1 VTATTRTVPEPP
13 TLRELLRLPPV
24 ERVLVRGDE
33 RDCDWREARPGQW
46 YGNCPAHDDTQRS
59 AALAEGDDGRALLRC
74 FAGCPVEAMCD
85 ALDLPTFALNLR
97 GRRSRAAERD
107 DAERAQAAVRRSVAL
122 LNSPQL
128 DVLRER
134 EGWTVE
140 AIEAVGVG
148 RYGPDRV
155 TIPERDHR
163 GRIVSTLLY
172 VPRHARRRGLWP
184 KGTEAGS
191 TRAMVYRAGGPQSS
205 TVLLVEGGPCVVSA
219 MSLGWE
225 AVGMPSAGI
234 GVEPRWTRLLRD
246 HGADVAAD
254 RLRAVID
261 AAEVIRGKRGR
272 PAEQSPKAE
281 LYLQE
286 ALSDG
291 ECTPVA
297 TWRHIG
303 PEACRHE
310 RLTEHDERS
319 VSSHGRSPRSGSFVF
334 PTPPSLPSLLRRDM
348 AFLSS
353 FPTSPCTWARP
364 RLV

>member
-1 VTATTRTVPEPP
+1 
-13 TLRELLRLPPV
+13 
-24 ERVLVRGDE
+24 
-33 RDCDWREARPGQW
+33 
-46 YGNCPAHDDTQRS
+46 
-59 AALAEGDDGRALLRC
+59 
-74 FAGCPVEAMCD
+74 
-85 ALDLPTFALNLR
+85 LR

-122 LNSPQL
+122 VNSPQL
-128 DVLRER
+128 DVLRNR

-172 VPRHARRRGLWP
+172 VPRHARRHGLWP

-234 GVEPRWTRLLRD
+234 GLEPRWTRLLRGYEVVVLPDADLKGREAARRAAAVLLPVAATVAVAEVWPDRDDGADVGDVLRD

-254 RLRAVID
+254 RLREVID
-261 AAEVIRGKRGR
+261 AAEVVRGKRGR

-291 ECTPVA
+291 EWHASSYVEA
-297 TWRHIG
+297 HR
-303 PEACRHE
+303 PEGMSTRTLDRARRTLCVESRKAGKGWQL
-310 RLTEHDERS
+310 RLPH
-319 VSSHGRSPRSGSFVF
+319 
-334 PTPPSLPSLLRRDM
+334 PSLSP
-348 AFLSS
+348 FSS
-353 FPTSPCTWARP
+353 T
-364 RLV
+364 